1 MQTTPFQSLVV
12 KGRRKIEI
20 CRYVEGTQGSGK
32 IFLVYMISLDI
43 KKLIKF
49 CTEKDLV
56 VKERLGVYRRWRLLM
71 E

>member
-1 MQTTPFQSLVV
+1 MHITPFGSLAV
-12 KGRRKIEI
+12 KGRRKIVI

-56 VKERLGVYRRWRLLM
+56 VYRRWRLLM